1 MKKGLVL
8 FVSFLTFCSA
18 FAQQSEDIKDYFMP
32 KKKIR
37 VAIVDKYGMVDE
49 SSHIEEEF
57 WVENGVKMYKKEVY
71 MSMRGETRCLNKTI
85 MELKITKSTVE
96 IINSQVVGFGGDAL
110 SKGTVL
116 LKLPVAGAS
125 NRWKNPGD
133 ELVYSVKMENFDGE
147 KMLTL
152 TQTHP
157 RWGNSVDYYAKGRGY
172 LYTKINGRIARKAV
186 PTEEERRL
194 AEEQARMKR
203 EEEERKWIE
212 ELKKRQEEAEKER
225 IRRENEMAPY
235 FSRINKTEISKQV
248 NAYSDKQLLEEVRG
262 WDVLETL
269 EPREKAIVGIIEIRG
284 RVDSLSSDILRIGQ
298 ENMGYLD
305 HASAFGS
312 IYCTIDGIDFYKSGN
327 EVYFRMVHY
336 VNRTVEKDIC
346 GVKSKNGQ
354 FQYYGTKSVPVP
366 VQEWCKKHIMG
377 NGFQAIEYIRY
388 ADDQYITYPITVDKG
403 TSKILRQKKL

>member
-37 VAIVDKYGMVDE
+37 VAIVDKYGRVDE

-57 WVENGVKMYKKEVY
+57 WVESGVKMYKKEVY

-96 IINSQVVGFGGDAL
+96 IINSQVVGFGGNAL

-147 KMLTL
+147 KMLML

-203 EEEERKWIE
+203 EEEERKWKE
-212 ELKKRQEEAEKER
+212 EERKRREEEEKER

-235 FSRINKTEISKQV
+235 FSRINKAEISKQV
-248 NAYSDKQLLEEVRG
+248 DAYYDKQLLEEARE
-262 WDVLETL
+262 WNMLENL
-269 EPREKAIVGIIEIRG
+269 EPRGKEIAEMIEIRG
-284 RVDSLSSDILRIGQ
+284 RVDSLSTDILRIK
-298 ENMGYLD
+298 ENIWVTYTSD
-305 HASAFGS
+305 S
-312 IYCTIDGIDFYKSGN
+312 IYCTIDSIDFNKSGN
-327 EVYFRMVHY
+327 EVYFRMRQH
-336 VNRTVEKDIC
+336 VNRTIEKGIC

>member
-37 VAIVDKYGMVDE
+37 VAIVDKYGRVDE

-57 WVENGVKMYKKEVY
+57 WVESGVKMYKKEVY

-203 EEEERKWIE
+203 EEEERKRRE
-212 ELKKRQEEAEKER
+212 EEEKER

-235 FSRINKTEISKQV
+235 FSRINKAEISKQV
-248 NAYSDKQLLEEVRG
+248 NIHYDKQLFEEAREWNMLEN
-262 WDVLETL
+262 L
-269 EPREKAIVGIIEIRG
+269 EPREEKITEMIQIWG
-284 RVDSLSSDILRIGQ
+284 RVDSLSTDILRIGQ
-298 ENMGYLD
+298 ENMGYLE
-305 HASAFGS
+305 HASAFGL
-312 IYCTIDGIDFYKSGN
+312 IYCTIDSIDFYKSGN
-327 EVYFRMVHY
+327 KVYFQMGHY

-377 NGFQAIEYIRY
+377 NGFQAIEYIHY
-388 ADDQYITYPITVDKG
+388 ADDQYIINPITVDKG
-403 TSKILRQKKL
+403 TIKILQQKKL

>member
-1 MKKGLVL
+1 MDRG
-8 FVSFLTFCSA
+8 
-18 FAQQSEDIKDYFMP
+18 
-32 KKKIR
+32 
-37 VAIVDKYGMVDE
+37 
-49 SSHIEEEF
+49 IE
-57 WVENGVKMYKKEVY
+57 
-71 MSMRGETRCLNKTI
+71 
-85 MELKITKSTVE
+85 
-96 IINSQVVGFGGDAL
+96 
-110 SKGTVL
+110 
-116 LKLPVAGAS
+116 
-125 NRWKNPGD
+125 
-133 ELVYSVKMENFDGE
+133 
-147 KMLTL
+147 
-152 TQTHP
+152 
-157 RWGNSVDYYAKGRGY
+157 
-172 LYTKINGRIARKAV
+172 
-186 PTEEERRL
+186 
-194 AEEQARMKR
+194 
-203 EEEERKWIE
+203 
-212 ELKKRQEEAEKER
+212 KRQEEAEKER

-248 NAYSDKQLLEEVRG
+248 NAYSDKQLLEEARG